1 MKQIHRI
8 AVHKIRDEN
17 TLTEFEAREYSLMK
31 YGDPIVARRSAIH
44 LASAILNN
52 KEILEKIRSHKIT
65 FIASSAYGIVPTA
78 SHAIAS
84 DVCRLISSIGLSVRK
99 LKIRRDGDL
108 ATNHYGT
115 LNAIDRKARMKTR
128 KIYLDDESSK
138 DVAGNYII
146 AIDDILVTGSHEQ
159 RLHEVFN
166 NTRASDWTFA
176 YLMQLEKRFSQT
188 HPEFEENLNRAAVIK
203 ATDLLPFFQIPFGP
217 ELKFRVNS
225 RALKFLLTTKPESP
239 FDPGEEEKARDL
251 CEFYSRLTDVIIA
264 KIYRAAI
271 SSDGY
276 INSEKFHNGF
286 SILHFHVDQ
295 RSTVRRI
302 LKRISLSAS
311 LHTDELN
318 NFALL

>member
-1 MKQIHRI
+1 MKSIHRI
-8 AVHKIRDEN
+8 AVHKIKDERA
-17 TLTEFEAREYSLMK
+17 LTEFETKEYSLMK

-44 LASAILNN
+44 LASALLDD

-84 DVCRLISSIGLSVRK
+84 DVCRLFSSIGLNVQK
-99 LKIRRDGDL
+99 LKIERSGDF

-115 LNAIDRKARMKTR
+115 LNAVERKAKMETR
-128 KIYLDDESSK
+128 KIYLDTESSENI
-138 DVAGNYII
+138 AGNYII

-159 RLHEVFN
+159 KLHNVLTE
-166 NTRASDWTFA
+166 TKASDWTFA
-176 YLMQLEKRFSQT
+176 YLMQLDKKFAQT
-188 HPEFEENLNRAAVIK
+188 HPEYEENLNRAAVKK

-225 RALKFLLTTKPESP
+225 RALKFLLTTKPDSP
-239 FDPGEEEKARDL
+239 FDPSEEEKIRDL
-251 CEFYSRLTDVIIA
+251 HDFYNRLTDVIIA

-276 INSEKFHNGF
+276 INSEKFYDGL

-302 LKRISLSAS
+302 IKRLNIPQIS
-311 LHTDELN
+311 DIN
-318 NFALL
+318 NFALV